1 MSAPKLVQDF
11 YQRIWNAGQLEAVS
25 VLLSDDFTF
34 RGSLGSE
41 WRGRDG
47 FAEYVRSVRGALS
60 NYQCEIL
67 ECVAED
73 NRAFAQMRFS
83 GTHRSEFRGYL
94 PTGLPVHWLGAAL
107 FRFEGDAIADLW
119 VLGDLAGLDAL
130 LKRNQES
137 ACRT

>member
-11 YQRIWNAGQLEAVS
+11 YERIWNAGQLEAIS
-25 VLLSDDFTF
+25 DLLSDDFTF

-41 WRGRDG
+41 RRGRDG

-67 ECVAED
+67 ECVTEGS
-73 NRAFAQMRFS
+73 RAFAQMRFS
-83 GTHRSEFRGYL
+83 GTHQGEFRGYP
-94 PTGLPVHWLGAAL
+94 PTGMPLHWLGAAF
-107 FRFEGDAIADLW
+107 FRFDGDSIADLW

-130 LKRNQES
+130 LKGNQES
-137 ACRT
+137 ARRT